1 MARRRRGRRRA
12 PLTARQRFWM
22 TVCGWALILV
32 GVVATLFVCVTL
44 WNNLYAL
51 LFTILILFLLAGLPL
66 IMAYRTRRRLG
77 LKPHGRP
84 QGSG

>member
-22 TVCGWALILV
+22 TVWGWALVAV
-32 GVVATLFVCVTL
+32 GVVTTLFFCVTL
-44 WNNLYAL
+44 WNNLYIL
-51 LFTILILFLLAGLPL
+51 LLTILILFLLAGLPI